1 MQCVVFADVFY
12 AKVVDVEGEL
22 DRPGLV
28 FPKAWCVFG
37 RDVAK
42 CGKVFALLVGGDDAG
57 LREAVH
63 ALADFNVNVSVVN

>member
-12 AKVVDVEGEL
+12 TKVVDNEGEL

-37 RDVAK
+37 RDVAE
-42 CGKVFALLVGGDDAG
+42 CGKVLTQLVVGDDAG

-63 ALADFNVNVSVVN
+63 ARADFNVNVSVVN